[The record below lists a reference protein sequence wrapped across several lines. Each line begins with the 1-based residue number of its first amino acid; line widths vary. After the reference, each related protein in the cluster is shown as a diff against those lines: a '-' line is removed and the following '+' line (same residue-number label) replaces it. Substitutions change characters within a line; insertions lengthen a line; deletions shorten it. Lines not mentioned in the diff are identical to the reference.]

1 MQLYFIRHGQ
11 SENNALY
18 DETGGSVDRKIDPD
32 LTRIGH
38 QQAQQLGEFLKI
50 QRPALAKP
58 RRDPQNVGGF
68 KFTHIYSSLMIRALK
83 TAGYV
88 ADALDMPITAWPEIH
103 EGGGI
108 YVDDEAG
115 VPQGLPGFPRSYFA
129 QNYPKVALPEVVTE
143 AGWWN
148 RPFEPVEARVV
159 RAQLVVKELVKRH
172 GNTDDAVAL
181 VSHGEFFYNFI
192 RALLDIPDKLGSEMW
207 FVMNNCAMSRIDFNE
222 GFTAVVYVNRC
233 EYLARDLIT

>member
-18 DETGGSVDRKIDPD
+18 DETGGSVGRKDDPD
-32 LTRIGH
+32 LTAIGH
-38 QQAQQLGEFLKI
+38 RQAQQLGEFLKI
-50 QRPALAKP
+50 ERPALPKP
-58 RRDPQNVGGF
+58 RRDPQNAGGF
-68 KFTHIYSSLMIRALK
+68 KFTHLYSSLMIRALK

-88 ADALDMPITAWPEIH
+88 ADAVQMPITAWPEIH

-115 VPQGLPGFPRSYFA
+115 LPQGLPGFTRSYFSA
-129 QNYPKVALPEVVTE
+129 NYPHVALPESVTE
-143 AGWWN
+143 GGWWN
-148 RPFEPVEARVV
+148 RPFETIEARVL
-159 RAQLVVKELVKRH
+159 RAQLVLKELLKRH
-172 GNTDDAVAL
+172 GNTDDSVAL
-181 VSHGEFFYNFI
+181 VSHGEFFYNLM
-192 RALLDIPDKLGSEMW
+192 RAVVDIPEKIGTEMW

-233 EYLARDLIT
+233 EYIARDLIT

>member
-18 DETGGSVDRKIDPD
+18 DDTGGNVGRKVDPD
-32 LTRIGH
+32 LTEIGH
-38 QQAQQLGEFLKI
+38 KQAQQLADFLKI
-50 QRPALAKP
+50 ARPVQDKP
-58 RRDPQNVGGF
+58 RRDPQNVTGF
-68 KFTHIYSSLMIRALK
+68 KFTHLYSSLMIRALK

-88 ADALDMPITAWPEIH
+88 ANALQMPITAWPEIH

-108 YVDDEAG
+108 YLDDDAG

-129 QNYPKVALPEVVTE
+129 QNYPHVALPETVTE
-143 AGWWN
+143 EGWWN
-148 RPFEPVEARVV
+148 RPFETVEMRIV
-159 RAQLVVKELVKRH
+159 RAQLVVKELLKRH
-172 GNTDDAVAL
+172 GNTDDAVAV
-181 VSHGEFFYNFI
+181 VSHGEFFYNFV
-192 RALLDIPDKLGSEMW
+192 RALLQIPEPVGNETW
-207 FVMNNCAMSRIDFNE
+207 FVMNNCAMSRVDFNE